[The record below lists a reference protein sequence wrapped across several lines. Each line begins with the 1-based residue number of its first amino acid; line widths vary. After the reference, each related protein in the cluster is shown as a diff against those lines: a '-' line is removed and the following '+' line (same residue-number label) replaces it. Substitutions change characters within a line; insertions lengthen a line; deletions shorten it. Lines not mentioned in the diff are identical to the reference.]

1 MEFLMINKW
10 LILAFLL
17 SGGYLLLSVLRKGSG
32 NPLTPAEAVSKINRE
47 KAIVVDIRN
56 PETFE
61 VGHLVGSR
69 NLPLSKLKTDG
80 VSGLPK
86 NKSLPLILVCAT
98 GATAKGAAAYFK
110 KEGYE
115 NVFVLA
121 GGIGAWIKEE
131 FPIEKKLTPEEKK
144 AASKGKKK
152 TTGKENKSVSEESKP
167 VIEENQASSEEKQAA
182 IEDSQV
188 TPEESV
194 ATPEEK
200 KEDAP

>member
-131 FPIEKKLTPEEKK
+131 FPIEKTLTPEEKK
-144 AASKGKKK
+144 ATAKDKKK
-152 TTGKENKSVSEESKP
+152 ATARGNKSAREESQTTL
-167 VIEENQASSEEKQAA
+167 EESSATTEESP
-182 IEDSQV
+182 ETTDEGQV
-188 TPEESV
+188 TTDESA
-194 ATPEEK
+194 ATSEEK
-200 KEDAP
+200 KEDTP